1 MNIGFDGKRAANN
14 LTGLGNYSRSLLAQL
29 AGLFHQNQ
37 YFVYTPKISKKPQ
50 ITAFFESHPLQLRLP
65 SPNTLKFM
73 WRSFGIRKQLVQDK
87 INLFHGLSQEIPV
100 GLRAEKIKSVV
111 TIHDLIYLRY
121 PQYYKPIDRYIY
133 DKKSEYACK
142 NSDRIVAISE
152 RTKKDIMEF
161 YGIPENRI
169 EVIYQSCDDS
179 FKILYPQ
186 ELKNRVREKYD
197 LPEKY
202 ILNVGTIE
210 PRKNLLLIIEAL
222 QTIDSDYKLVVVG
235 KHRPYVMKVKAA
247 IARLNLEDRVIFLEG
262 VPFEDLPLIY
272 QMATVFIYPSFYE
285 GFGIPVIEAVFCN
298 VPVVAATG
306 SCLEEAGGPDSIYVS
321 PTDANAL
328 AVQVNK
334 ILSDN
339 DLQLKMQESG
349 LKFVQQFDNEL
360 LAKQMMEC
368 YMNTLT
374 GKFESC

>member
-50 ITAFFESHPLQLRLP
+50 ITAFFESQRLQLKLP
-65 SPNTLKFM
+65 APNSLKFM
-73 WRSFGIRKQLVQDK
+73 WRSFGIRKQLLEDK
-87 INLFHGLSQEIPV
+87 IDLFHGLSQEIPL
-100 GLRAEKIKSVV
+100 GLRAVNIKSVV

-133 DKKSEYACK
+133 HKKSEYACK

-179 FKILYPQ
+179 FKIHHSA
-186 ELKNRVREKYD
+186 KSSNRVRAKFG

-210 PRKNLLLIIEAL
+210 SRKNLLLLIEAL
-222 QTIDSDYKLVVVG
+222 PTIDSAYKLVVVG
-235 KHRPYVMKVKAA
+235 KHRPYVEKVKAA
-247 IARLNLEDRVIFLEG
+247 IARLKLEDRVIFLEG
-262 VPFEDLPLIY
+262 VPFEDLPMIY
-272 QMATVFIYPSFYE
+272 QMATVFIYPSLYE
-285 GFGIPVIEAVFCN
+285 GFGIPIIEALYAK

-321 PTDANAL
+321 PTDANDL
-328 AVQVNK
+328 AAQVNK
-334 ILSDN
+334 ILDDE
-339 DLQLKMQESG
+339 DLQKKMKENG
-349 LKFVQQFDNEL
+349 LKFVQQFDNKS
-360 LAKQMMEC
+360 LAKQMMDC
-368 YMNTLT
+368 YINTLNH
-374 GKFESC
+374 KFE